1 MAEIFEK
8 VLVEVMKAVGKGVAK
23 IIVGRLIKS
32 KRNKT
37 IKNFG
42 GKDYVRKC

>member
-8 VLVEVMKAVGKGVAK
+8 VLV
-23 IIVGRLIKS
+23 LIKS

-42 GKDYVRKC
+42 GKDYVRKY

>member
-8 VLVEVMKAVGKGVAK
+8 VLVEVQSEKVLRKSLS
-23 IIVGRLIKS
+23 GRLIKS
-32 KRNKT
+32 KRNKI